1 VAQLVGK
8 EVRLIDFVENHGVG
22 LDWYVN
28 WLKENRYERF
38 DQYLPH
44 DVAVRELGTGRSRQ
58 EVLQEAGL
66 EITVAPR
73 LSVADGIQAV
83 RRLLPRCWFDKDKT
97 KQGVNALRNYRREYN
112 EKQNVYYEKPLH
124 DWCFTEDTNVLTRN
138 GTYQIMNL
146 PKSGEVLTSC
156 GWKQY
161 TNPRITRKNASLV
174 EVQFKNGYTVR
185 CTPDHL
191 FKTESGWKSAES
203 LTKGLRIQSTLTRLH
218 NTLTVAYTG
227 SGLAIHTCLGVVKNF
242 IEMCGVAHLVRFLRN
257 VTSIIKTITHSIT
270 QLRIWNVCQPKSIFK
285 KQCKNELQE
294 VISKDLLTQQE
305 KKRQNGI
312 SQTKEGFGIKETQKE
327 QKIGL
332 NGSVLKK
339 LVQFVISN
347 LKGLSAKAATHKSI
361 ARLIAKPLFI
371 EGVKRLD
378 YLEDVWC
385 ITVQDVEEFSLSNG
399 AVVHNCSH
407 ASDAMR
413 YLAITLDESDDS
425 WSSNIP
431 INTKWV
437 V

>member
-1 VAQLVGK
+1 MAEIIIPYKPRPQQLVLHEAMDNNRFVVGVMHRRFGKTVCAINQLIKKAIECELPDPRFCYVAPTYTQAKRIAFDYLVKFTRPLGATVNISELRVDFWGRRISLHGADNPDSLRGTYYDGCVLDEVGDMNPKVWNEVLRPSLSDRLGWCLFIGTPKGMNHFAEFRDRAEETEGWKLIEFKASQTGIIPESELNAARDEMGEDKYQQEFECNFNSAVEGAYYGQIINDLEAKGRITTVDRDDLCKSYVAWDLGMGDSTCLWVAQLVGK

-44 DVAVRELGTGRSRQ
+44 DVEVREMGTGKSRK

-124 DWCFTEDTNVLTRN
+124 DW
-138 GTYQIMNL
+138 
-146 PKSGEVLTSC
+146 
-156 GWKQY
+156 
-161 TNPRITRKNASLV
+161 A
-174 EVQFKNGYTVR
+174 
-185 CTPDHL
+185 
-191 FKTESGWKSAES
+191 
-203 LTKGLRIQSTLTRLH
+203 
-218 NTLTVAYTG
+218 
-227 SGLAIHTCLGVVKNF
+227 
-242 IEMCGVAHLVRFLRN
+242 
-257 VTSIIKTITHSIT
+257 
-270 QLRIWNVCQPKSIFK
+270 
-285 KQCKNELQE
+285 
-294 VISKDLLTQQE
+294 
-305 KKRQNGI
+305 
-312 SQTKEGFGIKETQKE
+312 
-327 QKIGL
+327 
-332 NGSVLKK
+332 
-339 LVQFVISN
+339 
-347 LKGLSAKAATHKSI
+347 
-361 ARLIAKPLFI
+361 
-371 EGVKRLD
+371 
-378 YLEDVWC
+378 
-385 ITVQDVEEFSLSNG
+385 
-399 AVVHNCSH
+399 SH
-407 ASDAMR
+407 ASDSFR